1 MKELIE
7 SKWEEILSL
16 LETEYDISSIMINT
30 WIRSLKIYEVKNN
43 TVYFYVDEKL
53 GENALK
59 FLKRKEFDIFLL
71 SSIRETLNDST
82 IDIVIDEKKNLI
94 ESDEE
99 ARKESVQKSDSYKE
113 AVSRSNLNPKYTFD
127 TFIVGE
133 GNRHAH
139 ATCLAVADLPDACKI
154 LRESLSV
161 LCLFC
166 SETCILKKDNLAI
179 LHSVYSCTNCIVNNL

>member
-127 TFIVGE
+127 TGIPMTIQWYLDNKEWWENIISGE
-133 GNRHAH
+133 YQNYFEKMYVEKGRA
-139 ATCLAVADLPDACKI
+139 K
-154 LRESLSV
+154 E
-161 LCLFC
+161 
-166 SETCILKKDNLAI
+166 
-179 LHSVYSCTNCIVNNL
+179 